1 MSADYTLSARIT
13 ADAKSF
19 KDGLREAQ
27 NSLKGMGQN
36 VTDAGKKITRTGATV
51 TAMTAPLALF
61 AKSSFDTGKEFRS
74 SMSTVAAL
82 SGATEGELKQLE
94 AAARDMGKNTRFSA
108 SQAADGLGYMS
119 LAGWDAQQSMT
130 ALPAVLNLAVSGNM
144 DLANASDIVTD
155 SMTAFN
161 LEAKDAER
169 FTDGMAYA
177 QANSNTTV
185 EALGEAF
192 KQSASSATAANQSY
206 ETTTALLGVL
216 ADAGVKGSAAGTGL
230 NAMFR
235 DLRASASD
243 GAIAVGDSS
252 VALYDAQ
259 GNMRNVTDVLA
270 EMESAMAGMTQE
282 QRDQVM
288 SSIFQQQ
295 SLKAVNTLFG
305 QGTDAIYEL
314 TEGIE
319 NSSGA
324 AAEMAGIMDDN
335 MEGSILNLQ
344 SSISELQ
351 IRFFELTEGPI
362 RGFIDRISSAVDWI
376 SNLDDRTLGIVT
388 AIGAFALALGPVLM
402 VLGLV
407 TQGVGGLISAF
418 AFLMSPIGLVIG
430 VIAALVGAFV
440 YFMATN
446 EEFRTRVITTFNNI
460 RETVSN
466 VVGNVITFLQNLW
479 TEAQPIISRIGEI
492 LGNVFSNAIPFI
504 SNSLQNI
511 WGQIQSVFNTITGI
525 VEAVWPVFSG
535 FFSSFIEGF
544 NGAGE
549 VGGNFALNLTSIL
562 FGLNPVIKG
571 IILLFQNFGPEI
583 INVFQNL
590 ATMIIPIV
598 TNIVSI
604 IVNLATAVI
613 PIVIQAFSTLV
624 TIATNVGA
632 VLSNIFTSVLPILI
646 SMFSQLV
653 PIVMGIVA
661 VFAGVIAQVVPL
673 VGVLTSA
680 LLPVINNV
688 ITTFLNIVNSVAPA
702 FMGILQLVSTVV
714 VSVFQIIKAVVM
726 GLAPVFVSLFTV
738 VVNVFANIISTISPI
753 VAFIGGVITA
763 IMSVIS
769 PIVSFVA
776 GITSSIIGV
785 ITPIVIIVTGI
796 FTSVLTVATSVF
808 SGIYTVVSSVFR
820 GIMNF
825 IGTSINL
832 IGSIINALS
841 GTVSNV
847 FNSIFGTI
855 SRIMSRVSNTITNV
869 FQGIQNAW
877 SGLTG
882 FVNGIFSGIQSS
894 VDRVVG
900 AVTGNVNKM
909 IGGINSAIGLINKIP
924 GVNIGKI
931 PMLYRG
937 TNDWEG
943 GFARINEAGRGELV
957 NLPNGAQVIP
967 HDLSKT
973 YAKEAARANPGES
986 GIVNNVKQEGD
997 IYVTISEFNNHS
1009 DKDIEEL
1016 SQDLA
1021 WLTQRD
1027 RRRLESI

>member
-1 MSADYTLSARIT
+1 MVADYTLSARIT

-19 KDGLREAQ
+19 RDGLRDAQ
-27 NSLKGMGQN
+27 NSLKSMGQN
-36 VTDAGKKITRTGATV
+36 VSDAGKKITRTGATV

-61 AKSSFDTGKEFRS
+61 AKQSFDIGKEFRS
-74 SMSTVAAL
+74 SMSNVQAL
-82 SGATEGELKQLE
+82 SGATESELRQLE

-119 LAGWDAQQSMT
+119 LAGWDAQASMM

-235 DLRASASD
+235 DLRASAED

-252 VALYDAQ
+252 VALYDAE

-270 EMESAMAGMTQE
+270 DMEKGMANMTQE

-324 AAEMAGIMDDN
+324 ASEMAAVMDDN

-344 SSISELQ
+344 SSIGELQ
-351 IRFFELTEGPI
+351 LRFFELTEGPI
-362 RGFIDRISSAVDWI
+362 RGFIDRLGEAVDWI
-376 SNLDDRTLGIVT
+376 SSLDDRTLGMVT
-388 AIGAFALALGPVLM
+388 AVGAFLLALGPVLM
-402 VLGLV
+402 ILGLV

-430 VIAALVGAFV
+430 VIAVLAGAFT

-446 EEFRTRVITTFNNI
+446 DEFRVKVIDTFNNV
-460 RETVSN
+460 RDTVST
-466 VVGNVITFLQNLW
+466 VVGNVITFLQDLW
-479 TEAQPIISRIGEI
+479 TNVQPIISRIGET
-492 LGNVFSNAIPFI
+492 LGNVFSSAIPFI
-504 SNSLQNI
+504 TSSLQNI
-511 WGQIQSVFNTITGI
+511 WGQIQEVFTTIQGI

-535 FFSSFIEGF
+535 FFNSFAEGF

-549 VGGNFALNLTSIL
+549 VGSNFALNLTSIL

-571 IILLFQNFGPEI
+571 VIYLFTEFGSEIVQHVQTAIDFILPLITSLGTAFGEI
-583 INVFQNL
+583 ANV
-590 ATMIIPIV
+590 
-598 TNIVSI
+598 
-604 IVNLATAVI
+604 VI
-613 PIVIQAFSTLV
+613 PMVMNVLGTLIPVVMQVGSTFM
-624 TIATNVGA
+624 
-632 VLSNIFTSVLPILI
+632 NIISMVLPVVINL
-646 SMFSQLV
+646 FTQLV
-653 PIVMGIVA
+653 PILSRVVQW
-661 VFAGVIAQVVPL
+661 FAGIIGQVVPL
-673 VGVLTSA
+673 VGVFISS
-680 LLPVINNV
+680 LLPVIQNV
-688 ITTFLNIVNSVAPA
+688 IAVFMNIVSTVAPA
-702 FMGILQLVSTVV
+702 VIAIFGAIMSTVEALTPVFMGIVTTVVHVFSMIVSTMNPLISFFGGLINGIMAV
-714 VSVFQIIKAVVM
+714 VSPLISF
-726 GLAPVFVSLFTV
+726 
-738 VVNVFANIISTISPI
+738 FASTISM
-753 VAFIGGVITA
+753 
-763 IMSVIS
+763 IMSVIR
-769 PIVSFVA
+769 PIAEFVNGIFNTIVSIISGTWSIAMNVIA
-776 GITSSIIGV
+776 TGIT
-785 ITPIVIIVTGI
+785 
-796 FTSVLTVATSVF
+796 AA
-808 SGIYTVVSSVFR
+808 SG
-820 GIMNF
+820 F
-825 IGTSINL
+825 IGT
-832 IGSIINALS
+832 LS
-841 GTVSNV
+841 ATVSNV
-847 FNSIFGTI
+847 FTTISSII
-855 SRIMSRVSNTITNV
+855 SRIMNGVSNTFRNV

-894 VDRVVG
+894 VERVVG

-937 TNDWEG
+937 TDDFEG

-973 YAKEAARANPGES
+973 YAKEAARVNTGES
-986 GIVNNVKQEGD
+986 GNVQNIQNEGNVN
-997 IYVTISEFNNHS
+997 VTIQEFHNHTEQ
-1009 DKDIEEL
+1009 DVEQL
-1016 SQDLA
+1016 SHDLA

-1027 RRRLESI
+1027 KGRLSPA

>member
-13 ADAKSF
+13 ADAKNF
-19 KDGLREAQ
+19 KDGLRDAQ

-36 VTDAGKKITRTGATV
+36 VTEAGKNITMTGAKV

-61 AKSSFDTGKEFRS
+61 AKQAFDTGKEFRT

-82 SGATEGELKQLE
+82 SGATENELRQLE

-108 SQAADGLGYMS
+108 SEAADGLGYMS

-161 LEAKDAER
+161 LKAKDSER

-270 EMESAMAGMTQE
+270 EMETAMAGMTQE

-376 SNLDDRTLGIVT
+376 SNLDDRTLGMVT
-388 AIGAFALALGPVLM
+388 AVGAFLLALGPVLM

-446 EEFRTRVITTFNNI
+446 DEFRTKVIDTFNNVSSVVS
-460 RETVSN
+460 TVVSN
-466 VVGNVITFLQNLW
+466 VITYLQDLW
-479 TEAQPIISRIGEI
+479 TNVQPIVSRIGDT

-504 SNSLQNI
+504 TSSLSNI
-511 WGQIQSVFNTITGI
+511 WGQIQAVFTTITGI
-525 VEAVWPVFSG
+525 VQAVWPVFSG

-549 VGGNFALNLTSIL
+549 VGSNFALNLTSIL

-571 IILLFQNFGPEI
+571 VIYLFTEFGSEIVQHVQTAIDFILPLITSLGTAFGEI
-583 INVFQNL
+583 ANV
-590 ATMIIPIV
+590 
-598 TNIVSI
+598 
-604 IVNLATAVI
+604 VI
-613 PIVIQAFSTLV
+613 PMVMNVLGTLIPVVMQVGSTFM
-624 TIATNVGA
+624 
-632 VLSNIFTSVLPILI
+632 NIISMVLPVVINL
-646 SMFSQLV
+646 FTQLV
-653 PIVMGIVA
+653 PILSRVVQW
-661 VFAGVIAQVVPL
+661 FAGIIGQVVPL
-673 VGVLTSA
+673 VGVFISS
-680 LLPVINNV
+680 LLPVIQNV
-688 ITTFLNIVNSVAPA
+688 IAVFMNIVSTVAPA
-702 FMGILQLVSTVV
+702 VIAIFGAIMSTVEALTPVFMGIVTTVVHVFSMIVSTMNPLISFFGGLINGIMAVVSPLVS
-714 VSVFQIIKAVVM
+714 F
-726 GLAPVFVSLFTV
+726 
-738 VVNVFANIISTISPI
+738 FASTISM
-753 VAFIGGVITA
+753 
-763 IMSVIS
+763 IMSVIR
-769 PIVSFVA
+769 PIAEFVNGIFNTIVSIISGTWSIAMNVIA
-776 GITSSIIGV
+776 TGITAASGFIG
-785 ITPIVIIVTGI
+785 TL
-796 FTSVLTVATSVF
+796 SAT
-808 SGIYTVVSSVFR
+808 VSSVFTT
-820 GIMNF
+820 IS
-825 IGTSINL
+825 SI
-832 IGSIINALS
+832 
-841 GTVSNV
+841 
-847 FNSIFGTI
+847 I
-855 SRIMSRVSNTITNV
+855 SRIMNGVSNTFRNV

-894 VDRVVG
+894 VERVVG

-924 GVNIGKI
+924 GVNIGRI

-937 TNDWEG
+937 TDDWEG

-973 YAKEAARANPGES
+973 YAKEAARANPGDS
-986 GIVNNVKQEGD
+986 TTV
-997 IYVTISEFNNHS
+997 VTNDNS
-1009 DKDIEEL
+1009 
-1016 SQDLA
+1016 
-1021 WLTQRD
+1021 
-1027 RRRLESI
+1027 RLESLLEQILQKESDFYLDGDALVGSTFDRYNQYGGNKTGNEERWDR